1 MCAIVFGGIAPHP
14 PILVPE
20 VGGDRVS
27 EVAATTRGM
36 EALTRELAE
45 ARPEALLLVSP
56 HGDAHRQAMGVLTA
70 GSSSGNFVSWGA
82 RGLDFSYENDLALVD
97 ALREEAKQAG
107 VPLKPI
113 GEDGYDLDW
122 GVLVPMYFL
131 DRAAQGATLTPLT
144 FSGLPLTAHLE
155 FGRAIQRAA
164 TRLGRRVALI
174 ASGDL
179 SHRLLPGAP
188 AGYDPKGQ
196 VFDRK
201 LVDAL
206 RANDRQAVLDLDP
219 DLVARAGEC
228 GLRSIVIL
236 LGALEGLQVEP
247 KVISYEG
254 PFGVGYLVAS
264 FRVGAAQAVE

>member
-1 MCAIVFGGIAPHP
+1 MCAVVFGCITPHP
-14 PILVPE
+14 PVLVPE
-20 VGGDRVS
+20 VGGVRTS
-27 EVAATTRGM
+27 EVEATIRGL
-36 EALTRELAE
+36 EALGLELAE

-56 HGDAHRQAMGVLTA
+56 HGAGHRHAMGVLTA
-70 GSSSGNFVSWGA
+70 GSSGGSFMSWGT
-82 RGLDFSYENDLALVD
+82 RGLDFAYKNDLALVQ
-97 ALREEAKQAG
+97 ALLEEAEETDL
-107 VPLKPI
+107 PLHPI

-131 DRAAQGATLTPLT
+131 GGGVAGTTLTPLT
-144 FSGLPLTAHLE
+144 FSALPLSAHLS
-155 FGRAIQRAA
+155 FGHVIHRAA
-164 TRLGRRVALI
+164 ARLGRRVAVI

-188 AGYDPKGQ
+188 AGYDPLGQ
-196 VFDRK
+196 VFDQK

-206 RANDRQAVLDLDP
+206 RAYDREAVLNLDR

-236 LGALEGLQVEP
+236 LGALEGLQVTP
-247 KVISYEG
+247 KVLSYEG

-264 FRVGAAQAVE
+264 FRVRNASVR

>member
-20 VGGDRVS
+20 VGGERAA
-27 EVAATTRGM
+27 EVAATAGGL
-36 EALTRELAE
+36 EALGRELAE

-56 HGDAHRQAMGVLTA
+56 HGAGHRHAMGILTA
-70 GSSSGNFVSWGA
+70 GTSSGSFISWGVP
-82 RGLDFSYENDLALVD
+82 GLEFFYENDLVLVEALMED
-97 ALREEAKQAG
+97 TERDG
-107 VPLKPI
+107 IPLGPI

-131 DRAAQGATLTPLT
+131 GQAVQGVPLTPLT
-144 FSGLPLTAHLE
+144 YSGLPLSAHLA

-164 TRLGRRVALI
+164 ARLDRRVALI

-188 AGYDPKGQ
+188 AGYDPMGR
-196 VFDRK
+196 VFDEK
-201 LVDAL
+201 LVEAL
-206 RANDRQAVLDLDP
+206 KAYDREAVMGLDP
-219 DLVARAGEC
+219 HLVARAGEC
-228 GLRSIVIL
+228 GLRSIIIL

-247 KVISYEG
+247 KVLSYEG

-264 FRVGAAQAVE
+264 FKVTDSVG